1 MQSELN
7 LRKIA
12 DNKMI
17 SIIVTLHNNEGSII
31 DALQSITAQ
40 TAQKWD
46 AVVIDNASTDGSERQ
61 VRSYLIDRRMR
72 YVRLDREVSQE
83 EVIRRGLAET
93 KGEWV
98 IFLDAKDSLDPRALE
113 ALYLAV
119 KKYGTQIASG
129 NYTYHSEGGGE
140 VKAALSLAEGKY
152 TGREDI
158 PAMLIARG
166 IIHSSQSIVSK
177 HSTLNSQLFGEA
189 WGTLPIAYTDHIVLA
204 KGEEYSSQFTILRKA
219 QAQAEHSSQFKPHT
233 SHLIPQ
239 FSSLEHDGI
248 RVENL
253 NVHIGDAH
261 ILKNVTAK
269 IPKNKITC
277 IIGPSGCGKSTLL
290 RTFNRIID
298 TTEGV
303 KMQGDIWLGK
313 YNITKVHGAEKIELR
328 RHVGLVPQR
337 PCPLPMSIYDNIA
350 YGCRIHGIRGKE
362 KLRQV
367 VEHYLRSIGL
377 WDEVK
382 DRLKEPAARLSGGQQ
397 QRLCLARSLAVEP
410 TVLLAD
416 ESTSALDPI
425 SSKKVEQLF
434 VDLKKDYTVVMV
446 THTLQQAQRVADY
459 VVFMYL
465 GEVIEAGP
473 AKELFNNPQNELT
486 RKYLDG
492 AFS

>member
-1 MQSELN
+1 
-7 LRKIA
+7 
-12 DNKMI
+12 MI
-17 SIIVTLHNNEGSII
+17 SVIVNLHNNEKSII
-31 DALQSITAQ
+31 AALQSITAQ
-40 TAQKWD
+40 SAQKWE
-46 AVVIDNASTDGSERQ
+46 AVVIDNASSDESEHL

-72 YVRLDREVSQE
+72 YVRLDKEVSPE
-83 EVIRRGLAET
+83 EVRQKGVELT
-93 KGEWV
+93 NGEW
-98 IFLDAKDSLDPRALE
+98 ILFLDATDYLEPNALE
-113 ALYLAV
+113 ALYLVV
-119 KKYGTQIASG
+119 KKYGTKLGTGAITG
-129 NYTYHSEGGGE
+129 TLTGTGT
-140 VKAALSLAEGKY
+140 AAIAEGKY
-152 TGREDI
+152 SKREDLE
-158 PAMLIARG
+158 PLLVARDIAT
-166 IIHSSQSIVSK
+166 QP
-177 HSTLNSQLFGEA
+177 EA
-189 WGTLPIAYTDHIVLA
+189 WKELPIAYTEHPVLVNGNVNVNCHA
-204 KGEEYSSQFTILRKA
+204 DGEKEVKVPVNVPVHEKVFSPLA
-219 QAQAEHSSQFKPHT
+219 HS
-233 SHLIPQ
+233 
-239 FSSLEHDGI
+239 GI
-248 RVENL
+248 KVDNL

-261 ILKNVTAK
+261 ILKNVTAE

-350 YGCRIHGIRGKE
+350 YGCKIHGIRGKE
-362 KLRQV
+362 RLNRV

-382 DRLKEPAARLSGGQQ
+382 DRLKQPAARLSGGQQ

-459 VVFMYL
+459 VIFMYL